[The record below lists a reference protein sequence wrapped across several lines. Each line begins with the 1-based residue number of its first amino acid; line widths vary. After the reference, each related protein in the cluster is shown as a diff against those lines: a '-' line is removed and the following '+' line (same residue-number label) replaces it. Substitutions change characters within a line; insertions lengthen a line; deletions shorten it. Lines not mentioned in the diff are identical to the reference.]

1 MAIHWTTVLDTA
13 PTIEPV
19 SLAEARTHMRI
30 DDDVHAEDSWIE
42 RRIKTAREYAETF
55 LHRQLITATW
65 ELILDSFPAGGR
77 VIRLPYPP
85 AQSVTSIE
93 YYDTDGDEQTWDS
106 GEYRVDSDSEPGRST
121 EAYGYSY
128 PSTRIMTGAV
138 TITYK
143 AGYGD
148 TADDVPGEVR
158 DAIEILVAH
167 WHEIREPIGPTAF
180 LGKVP
185 MSVESLLWH
194 HRALRFDG
202 PTD

>member
-1 MAIHWTTVLDTA
+1 MLNTA
-13 PTIEPV
+13 PTVEPV
-19 SLAEARTHMRI
+19 SLDEARLHRHV
-30 DDDVHAEDSWIE
+30 DAPAEDGWIT
-42 RRIKTAREYAETF
+42 RRIKTARRYVETIT
-55 LHRQLITATW
+55 HRQLVTATW
-65 ELILDSFPAGGR
+65 ELILDRFPASGKA
-77 VIRLPYPP
+77 IRLPYPP

-106 GEYRVDSDSEPGRST
+106 GEYRVDSDSEPGRIT
-121 EAYGYSY
+121 EAYGCSY
-128 PSTRIMTGAV
+128 PSTRTMTGAV

-148 TADDVPGEVR
+148 AAADVEPELR

-167 WHEIREPIGPTAF
+167 WHEMREPVGPTAF